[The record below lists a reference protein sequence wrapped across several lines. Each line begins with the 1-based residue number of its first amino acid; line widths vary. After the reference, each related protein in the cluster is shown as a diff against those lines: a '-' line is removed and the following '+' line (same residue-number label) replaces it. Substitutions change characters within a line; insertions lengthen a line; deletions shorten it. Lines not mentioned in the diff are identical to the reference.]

1 MGEGEREVGF
11 LGTVNDLRNDEWA
24 LRKIDGRY
32 SLWQFV
38 GVRYGL
44 LLSFN
49 GSQPLAEATLGE
61 VIYDNRVLRGQ
72 STIRQIRGVQRKRLL
87 ESAVFQMPTA
97 QQSLYTKVAYF
108 RVLCPEL
115 LVIFWGGMFCCFSN
129 ALIEWAMWFL
139 SSCYSSSPSFMM
151 PEIIHLPPPMPVYC
165 L

>member
-1 MGEGEREVGF
+1 M
-11 LGTVNDLRNDEWA
+11 
-24 LRKIDGRY
+24 
-32 SLWQFV
+32 
-38 GVRYGL
+38 RYGL

-129 ALIEWAMWFL
+129 ALIE
-139 SSCYSSSPSFMM
+139 
-151 PEIIHLPPPMPVYC
+151 
-165 L
+165 